1 MHANAPAKTV
11 HCSHAHLCVCMLHLC
26 ICLCSLLHPLPPA
39 NTKITAGQPLTVLGW
54 GATSEGGNNAAS
66 LMTVDVAAT
75 DLASCNKAYDNGI
88 NGDSQICAG
97 VPEGG
102 KDACQG
108 DSGGPLIIRGNTA
121 VEDVQ
126 VIKGRG
132 VQPRSPGEWCALG
145 CAWGESAGF
154 SRVQPGCC
162 VHCCCWLAP
171 GCPASH
177 GPPAGQHLGRPG

>member
-1 MHANAPAKTV
+1 
-11 HCSHAHLCVCMLHLC
+11 
-26 ICLCSLLHPLPPA
+26 
-39 NTKITAGQPLTVLGW
+39 
-54 GATSEGGNNAAS
+54 
-66 LMTVDVAAT
+66 MTVDVAAT

-126 VIKGRG
+126 VIRVCQTECACVEGIGGGVRVFVWLWGAPNHVITRCRG
-132 VQPRSPGEWCALG
+132 VRVFVWDRLGEISYIPPLG
-145 CAWGESAGF
+145 
-154 SRVQPGCC
+154 
-162 VHCCCWLAP
+162 
-171 GCPASH
+171 
-177 GPPAGQHLGRPG
+177 